1 MQPTVT
7 LEPDLQA
14 RIEALAV
21 ATHSTPAQVVREL
34 IVEALKTRE
43 CPGIVLADGPAGR
56 RAVIAG
62 SGIDV
67 WAVAEVWRDGRPGF
81 ECLRRSFDLLTEPQL
96 RAALGYYERCPAEI
110 DEWIARNAAVAQ
122 ELERT
127 RPPWFKPL

>member
-7 LEPDLQA
+7 LESDLQA

-21 ATHSTPAQVVREL
+21 ATHSTPAEVLREL
-34 IVEALKTRE
+34 ITEALKMRE
-43 CPGIVLADGPAGR
+43 CPGIVFADGPAGR

-67 WAVAEVWRDGRPGF
+67 WAVAEVWRECQSDF
-81 ECLRRSFDLLTEPQL
+81 ECLRRSFDMLTDAQL
-96 RAALGYYERCPAEI
+96 RAALCYYERYPAEI
-110 DEWIARNAAVAQ
+110 EEWIARTARVAE